1 YSQHLYLQYSPTR
14 RSSDLDLRVEVGR
27 EVVPVVTGVDVDD
40 VDIADA
46 VKVIHA
52 QRRIGVD
59 HTRIEAHTENRSD
72 LVLFAELTALP
83 LVVGVPR
90 RGFADLARVLVD
102 GSIEVGR
109 AGLDTGLQD
118 RHVNERRSDVDDQL
132 RLCLGDQALGRFDI
146 QRVQGMS
153 LQFTSSFQ
161 AALFPY
167 AVDDLLTL

>member
-1 YSQHLYLQYSPTR
+1 AEV
-14 RSSDLDLRVEVGR
+14 DLRVEVGR

-46 VKVIHA
+46 VEIIHA

-72 LVLFAELTALP
+72 LVFFTQLAALP

-90 RGFADLARVLVD
+90 RGFADLARVFVD
-102 GSIEVGR
+102 GGIEVGR

-132 RLCLGDQALGRFDI
+132 R
-146 QRVQGMS
+146 
-153 LQFTSSFQ
+153 
-161 AALFPY
+161 
-167 AVDDLLTL
+167 